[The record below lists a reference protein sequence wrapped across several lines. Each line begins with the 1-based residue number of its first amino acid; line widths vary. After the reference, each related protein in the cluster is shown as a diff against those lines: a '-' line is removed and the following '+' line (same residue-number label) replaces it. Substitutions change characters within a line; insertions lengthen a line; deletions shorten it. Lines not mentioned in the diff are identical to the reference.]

1 MPGYEL
7 NGISGQRFAR
17 AMVELNAPPR
27 VFEGMG
33 VPGFHLAWLRSAAF
47 VSTLWTEA
55 NGSAGRNDRSSVGA
69 QADLHFSV
77 LHWSE
82 ATLSIGYAFGFEGTR
97 RKGNEFMISLK
108 IL

>member
-1 MPGYEL
+1 
-7 NGISGQRFAR
+7 
-17 AMVELNAPPR
+17 MVEVNAPPV
-27 VFEGMG
+27 VFESVGL
-33 VPGFHLAWLRSAAF
+33 PGFHAAWLRTSAF
-47 VSTLWTEA
+47 VSTLWTDPD
-55 NGSAGRNDRSSVGA
+55 GSASRKTHSSSGA

-82 ATLSIGYAFGFEGTR
+82 ATLSVGYAFGFEGTR